1 MNKYN
6 AKKVRIDG
14 IEFDSRKE
22 AQRYRELK
30 TLEKEGLI
38 KELRLQVP
46 YEVVPKQGYKGKT
59 VRSVKYVAD
68 FVYIRD
74 GEIVAEDVKGLKEGA
89 AYNLF
94 VVKKKLML
102 LNYGIFVEEI

>member
-6 AKKVRIDG
+6 AKKVKVDG
-14 IEFDSRKE
+14 IEFDSKKE

-30 TLEKEGLI
+30 VLEKEGHI

-46 YEVVPKQGYKGKT
+46 YEVIPKQGYKGKT
-59 VRSVKYVAD
+59 IRSTKYVAD

-74 GEIVAEDVKGLKEGA
+74 GEIIAEDVKGLRHGA

-94 VVKKKLML
+94 IVKKKLML